1 MKLDLRSLT
10 FHELEAALENLGE
23 EKFRAKQVFP
33 WVHKTGVASFEEM
46 ANVPKALR
54 ENLSQNFEIA
64 SLKKIQVQVS
74 KDGTKKYLLGLADGN
89 AVESVLLDDEGR
101 RTICLST
108 QVGCRMNCSFCA
120 TAKVKFKRNLTA
132 GEIVSQVIEIEKE
145 NGNISNLVYM
155 GMGEPLDNYD
165 NVIKS
170 VRILN
175 HPLGKNIGQRKITVS
190 TCGLVPEIEKFAKE
204 DLQVRLAVSLNAP
217 NDRTR
222 DKLMPVNKKYPIE
235 KLLHAVEAYS
245 VKTGRRV
252 TVEYAMIKGMN
263 DSIKDAEEL
272 ALLLKG
278 ARSNINLIAFNPFEG
293 CRLLPSP
300 PEAIKQFREVLEANG
315 FEVAQRFRRGVDIDA
330 ACGQLTGKYEAQ
342 K

>member
-1 MKLDLRSLT
+1 MKTDLRSLT

-23 EKFRAKQVFP
+23 EGFRAKQVFP
-33 WVHKTGVASFEEM
+33 WLHKTGVSSFDEM
-46 ANVPKALR
+46 ANVPKTLR
-54 ENLSQNFEIA
+54 ENLSRNYELT
-64 SLKKIQVQVS
+64 SLKRLKVQVS
-74 KDGTKKYLLGLADGN
+74 KDGTKKYLWGLPDGN
-89 AVESVLLDDEGR
+89 TVESVLLDDEGR
-101 RTICLST
+101 KTVCLST
-108 QVGCRMNCSFCA
+108 QIGCKMNCSFCA

-165 NVIKS
+165 NVLKS

-175 HPLGKNIGQRKITVS
+175 HPLGKTIGQRKITIS
-190 TCGLVPEIEKFAKE
+190 TCGIVPEIERFANE

-217 NDRTR
+217 NDAARNR
-222 DKLMPVNKKYPIE
+222 LMPINKKYPIE
-235 KLLHAVEAYS
+235 KILHAVEAYTN
-245 VKTGRRV
+245 KTGRRV
-252 TVEYAMIKGMN
+252 TVEYAMIKGEN

-272 ALLLKG
+272 AKLLKG

-300 PEAIKQFREVLEANG
+300 AEAIKQFRQILEAAG